1 MGAFSLSHILV
12 VAVLAVLL
20 FGRGKVSEL
29 MGDLGRGIRS
39 FKKSMAEDE
48 APTPPARVGNRAE
61 APAKLASAATAR
73 DA

>member
-20 FGRGKVSEL
+20 FGRGKLSQL
-29 MGDLGRGIRS
+29 MGDLGAGIRG
-39 FKKSMAEDE
+39 FRGSMAEDDS
-48 APTPPARVGNRAE
+48 
-61 APAKLASAATAR
+61 APAVGSRPEAAKLTSAAPAR